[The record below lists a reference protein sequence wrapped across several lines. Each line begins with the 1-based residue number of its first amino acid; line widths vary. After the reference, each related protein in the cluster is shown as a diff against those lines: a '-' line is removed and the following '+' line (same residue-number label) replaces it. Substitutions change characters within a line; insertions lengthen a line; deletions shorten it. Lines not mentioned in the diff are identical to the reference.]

1 MPVKPGTT
9 IYPKNN
15 SSFEIKNAK
24 IRGQESF
31 GMICAEDEIGIED
44 GHDGIL
50 VLDKDANIGDSAAN
64 YFSVVRDTIL
74 KLD

>member
-1 MPVKPGTT
+1 MKKGQKVIVAKPGTT

-31 GMICAEDEIGIED
+31 GMICAEDE
-44 GHDGIL
+44 L
-50 VLDKDANIGDSAAN
+50 VLEIATMGFWFLTKMQI
-64 YFSVVRDTIL
+64 
-74 KLD
+74 